1 MPAKTTVRED
11 PVMVITGAT
20 SGVGRSTA
28 RRFAEKGAAIGL
40 IARGDEALKATAK
53 EVEQLGGTALEL
65 PADVS
70 VAAEVEAAAEEAERE
85 LGPIDLWV
93 NNAMTTVFGYF
104 EDCSPQEFQRAT
116 EVTYLGA
123 VWGTRAALRHMGSRG
138 RGTII
143 QVGSALAYR
152 GIPFQSAY
160 CASKHA
166 INGFTDSVRTE
177 LLSQGSQIHVGVV
190 NLPAVNTPQFSHCR
204 SKFDDHPMPV
214 PPIYQ
219 PEVAAEGI
227 WLAYSRQRREVDVGL
242 PTILTILGNKMLPGL
257 MDLYLSRNGTR
268 SQLAD
273 RPPDPHNAEGNLFE
287 PVDEDSGAHGVFDDR
302 SHYFS
307 PGLWLT
313 ENRVPVSVSLAVA
326 GVLWLMARD

>member
-1 MPAKTTVRED
+1 MPEVTTVKED

-20 SGVGRSTA
+20 SGVGRATA
-28 RRFAEKGAAIGL
+28 RRFARNGATIGL
-40 IARGDEALKATAK
+40 IARGEEALRATAK
-53 EVEQLGGTALEL
+53 EVEQLGGVALEL

-70 VAAEVEAAAEEAERE
+70 SAAEVEAAAEEAEAE

-116 EVTYLGA
+116 EVTYLGV
-123 VWGTRAALRHMGSRG
+123 VWGTRAALRHMGDRG
-138 RGTII
+138 SII

-152 GIPFQSAY
+152 GIPLQSAY
-160 CASKHA
+160 CGSKHA
-166 INGFTDSVRTE
+166 INGFTDSVRAE
-177 LLSQGSQIHVGVV
+177 LLGQDRPIHVGMV

-204 SKFDDHPMPV
+204 SKFDRHPMPV

-242 PTILTILGNKMLPGL
+242 PTILTILGNKMFPGL
-257 MDLYLSRNGTR
+257 MDLYLSRSGTQ
-268 SQLAD
+268 SQLMD
-273 RPPDPHNAEGNLFE
+273 QPPGPHNEEGNLFE

-302 SHYFS
+302 AHSDS

-313 ENRVPVSVSLAVA
+313 ENRVPVAATLAVA
-326 GVLWLMARD
+326 GLVWLMARR